1 MSDLRDM
8 NLLVP
13 EFREK
18 AEILLT
24 SLKNRGYDLRPCCT
38 IRSPWEQARLWRSS
52 RSREEISEFIENL
65 KKNGAHVLVGY
76 IESVGPQHGNKEVTK
91 AAPGFSWHQFG
102 EAMDCF
108 VVRDGKARWSPDEEG
123 YAVYASRAES
133 LGLTA
138 GRYFT
143 SFPDN
148 PHVQLRS
155 SGSPRDLYFDIEIE
169 ARMVEIFGTD
179 EKAWLAKVSV

>member
-1 MSDLRDM
+1 
-8 NLLVP
+8 
-13 EFREK
+13 
-18 AEILLT
+18 
-24 SLKNRGYDLRPCCT
+24 
-38 IRSPWEQARLWRSS
+38 
-52 RSREEISEFIENL
+52 
-65 KKNGAHVLVGY
+65 
-76 IESVGPQHGNKEVTK
+76 
-91 AAPGFSWHQFG
+91 
-102 EAMDCF
+102 MDCF

-143 SFPDN
+143 SIPDN

-169 ARMVEIFGTD
+169 ARMVEIFGKGQWETIDSVWGHVGPIEQADLLPYMQGALEAYDKMIAKRTLKAAKKLARRATYAGPQPD
-179 EKAWLAKVSV
+179 EGDSHA